1 MKTKDWV
8 KTKVKK
14 GQKESERGKKWKRII
29 KGQKGRTKGLKSQKW
44 QKKKSKNSR
53 KKIFKFNP
61 KLSWV
66 RACKNGLDGSN
77 RDDRGT
83 VTPLESVHVL
93 FPCVQVFPVSV
104 AP

>member
-44 QKKKSKNSR
+44 QKKNLKIVEKRFLNSTLNLVEFAR
-53 KKIFKFNP
+53 VKMDSMGQI
-61 KLSWV
+61 V
-66 RACKNGLDGSN
+66 MIEA
-77 RDDRGT
+77 
-83 VTPLESVHVL
+83 
-93 FPCVQVFPVSV
+93 Q
-104 AP
+104 